1 MKPLILSVAAAA
13 VLAAVPVSAQTQLT
27 LRQCIEMAYSQSN
40 NIRRGELSVEQS
52 KNELSTARYQRLPSV
67 SAYVGQNFDFGR
79 GLTVNNTYENKN
91 TRNTSFSVSANM
103 TLFSGFRI
111 TRNMEMQKLNLEAA
125 TADLEAA
132 KDNLGINVASAYLQV
147 LCAKE
152 MAEAAH
158 EQVGL
163 SSEQLRLKVALR
175 DNGKASD
182 ADVAQARSIVAQDEM
197 NAVTADNDYNLAL
210 LDLSQLLEME
220 TPEGLI
226 VSAPA
231 ESEAASVLAGPEQVY
246 QEALA
251 GKASIKAAQAKVQSA
266 EKQVDVAKSE
276 YWPTLSLSAG
286 ISTGYFAVSGQDG
299 DSFADQLDQ
308 NLDKS
313 ISLGL
318 SIPIFNRFSTRN
330 GVRSAKMNCTS
341 TQIDLDNER
350 KTLYKEVQQ
359 AYYNAVAAEA
369 AYASSSSAAESA
381 DEAYKLAEAKY
392 AQGLASATDFA
403 EARTNRSS
411 AISNNIKYKYEMV
424 FRTKILDFYR
434 GVDIE

>member
-1 MKPLILSVAAAA
+1 
-13 VLAAVPVSAQTQLT
+13 
-27 LRQCIEMAYSQSN
+27 
-40 NIRRGELSVEQS
+40 
-52 KNELSTARYQRLPSV
+52 
-67 SAYVGQNFDFGR
+67 
-79 GLTVNNTYENKN
+79 
-91 TRNTSFSVSANM
+91 
-103 TLFSGFRI
+103 
-111 TRNMEMQKLNLEAA
+111 
-125 TADLEAA
+125 
-132 KDNLGINVASAYLQV
+132 
-147 LCAKE
+147 